1 MANQSVQRAAETAGL
16 VFVGT
21 VDRANASAVAAAPAD
36 EHTAIVRIE
45 RIVRAPQVLG
55 LVPGKTLT
63 LRSSNGPPREGERAL
78 FVADPWLYAESVAV
92 LERARIP
99 LNGGTVE
106 EAKAMDEDLSAIE
119 LAPLR
124 ARVREADVVVVGSVA
139 KLGPLER
146 KQHPDSE
153 HDPMWWQAEITVET
167 PLKGRAPAKTVK
179 LVFPTSTDVVWYG
192 WPRPTPN
199 QSAVFLLHKSD
210 HPEAK
215 GAFCAPHPLD
225 IQPAGRAEHV
235 RELVG
240 QTKRGG

>member
-1 MANQSVQRAAETAGL
+1 MANKSVQRAAETAGL

-21 VDRANASAVAAAPAD
+21 VDRANASSVAAAPAD

-55 LVPGKTLT
+55 LVPGRTLT
-63 LRSSNGPPREGERAL
+63 LRSSNGPAQEGDRAL

-92 LERARIP
+92 LERARLP
-99 LNGGTVE
+99 LNGGTPE
-106 EAKAMDEDLSAIE
+106 EAKAMEEDLSAIE
-119 LAPLR
+119 LAPLQ
-124 ARVREADVVVVGSVA
+124 ARIREADLVVVGSVA
-139 KLGPLER
+139 KLGPLDR

-153 HDPMWWQAEITVET
+153 HDPIWWQADVEVET
-167 PLKGRAPAKTVK
+167 PLKGRVASKTVR

-199 QSAVFLLHKSD
+199 QSAVYLLHKAD
-210 HPEAK
+210 RPEVK

-225 IQPAGRAEHV
+225 IQPAARAEHI

-240 QTKRGG
+240 QTRKGG

>member
-63 LRSSNGPPREGERAL
+63 LRSSNGPAQEGERAL
-78 FVADPWLYAESVAV
+78 FIADPWLYAESVAV
-92 LERARIP
+92 FERARIP
-99 LNGGTVE
+99 LNGGTAE
-106 EAKAMDEDLSAIE
+106 EAQAMEEDLSAIE

-124 ARVREADVVVVGSVA
+124 ARIREADIVVVGSVT
-139 KLGPLER
+139 KLGPLGR

-167 PLKGRAPAKTVK
+167 LLKGRVSAKTVK

-199 QSAVFLLHKSD
+199 QNAVFLLHKSD
-210 HPEAK
+210 RPETK
-215 GAFCAPHPLD
+215 GAFFAPHPLD
-225 IQPAGRAEHV
+225 IQQPARAEHV